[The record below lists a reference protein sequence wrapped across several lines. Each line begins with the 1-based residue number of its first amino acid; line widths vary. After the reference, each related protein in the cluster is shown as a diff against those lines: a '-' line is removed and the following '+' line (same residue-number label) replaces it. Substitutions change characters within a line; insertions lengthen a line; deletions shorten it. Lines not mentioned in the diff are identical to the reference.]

1 MKLSRINPAFTTV
14 NRNQPS
20 VFDLFLNDFF
30 HDHPATGSGEV
41 PTNIIEDDNNLVFE
55 LAIPGLEKK
64 DIEIKAEGEKLV
76 IKAEK
81 KIEVNENHRFL
92 RREFGHISYNRV
104 FELPNYVDVNGI
116 KANYEEGILRIT
128 ISKKAAEKP
137 KLISVA

>member
-1 MKLSRINPAFTTV
+1 MKLSRIHPAFTAV

-30 HDHPATGSGEV
+30 HDHPTTGSGEV

-64 DIEIKAEGEKLV
+64 DIEIKAEGEKLA

-81 KIEVNENHRFL
+81 KFEVNENHRFL
-92 RREFGHISYNRV
+92 RREFGQIRYNRV

-128 ISKKAAEKP
+128 ISKKAVEKP

>member
-41 PTNIIEDDNNLVFE
+41 PTNFIEDDNNLVFE

-64 DIEIKAEGEKLV
+64 DIEIKAEGEKLG

>member
-64 DIEIKAEGEKLV
+64 DIEIKAEGEKLG

>member
-1 MKLSRINPAFTTV
+1 MKLSRINPSFTTI
-14 NRNQPS
+14 NHQQPF
-20 VFDLFLNDFF
+20 VFDFFLNDFF
-30 HDHPATGSGEV
+30 NDQPAKGSREV

-55 LAIPGLEKK
+55 LAIPGLNKK
-64 DIEIKAEGEKLV
+64 DIEIKAEGDQLA

-81 KIEVNENHRFL
+81 KLEVNENHRFL
-92 RREFGHISYNRV
+92 RREFGHISYHRI

-116 KANYEEGILRIT
+116 KANYEDGILKIT

>member
-41 PTNIIEDDNNLVFE
+41 PTNIIEDDNILVFE

>member
-1 MKLSRINPAFTTV
+1 M
-14 NRNQPS
+14 
-20 VFDLFLNDFF
+20 
-30 HDHPATGSGEV
+30 
-41 PTNIIEDDNNLVFE
+41 VFE

-64 DIEIKAEGEKLV
+64 DIEIKAEGEKLA

-81 KIEVNENHRFL
+81 KFEVNENHRFL
-92 RREFGHISYNRV
+92 RREFGQIRYNRV

-128 ISKKAAEKP
+128 ISKKAVEKP

>member
-14 NRNQPS
+14 NRIQPS
-20 VFDLFLNDFF
+20 FFDLFLNDFF

-41 PTNIIEDDNNLVFE
+41 PTNIIEDDNILVFE

>member
-1 MKLSRINPAFTTV
+1 MKLSRINPSFTTI
-14 NRNQPS
+14 NHQQPS
-20 VFDLFLNDFF
+20 VFDFFLNDFF
-30 HDHPATGSGEV
+30 NDQPAKGSGEA

-55 LAIPGLEKK
+55 LAIPGLNKK
-64 DIEIKAEGEKLV
+64 DIEIKAEGEQLA

-81 KIEVNENHRFL
+81 KLEVNENHRFL
-92 RREFGHISYNRV
+92 RREFGNVSFHRI

-116 KANYEEGILRIT
+116 KANYEDGILKIT

>member
-1 MKLSRINPAFTTV
+1 MKLSRINPAFSTI

-20 VFDLFLNDFF
+20 VFDFFLNDFF
-30 HDHPATGSGEV
+30 QDQPGSGSREF

-55 LAIPGLEKK
+55 LAIPGLDKK
-64 DIEIKAEGEKLV
+64 DIEIKAEGEQLA

-81 KIEVNENHRFL
+81 QFEVNENHRFL
-92 RREFGHISYNRV
+92 RREFGHINYHRV
-104 FELPNYVDVNGI
+104 FELPNYVDVNNI
-116 KANYEEGILRIT
+116 KANYEGGILKIT

>member
-64 DIEIKAEGEKLV
+64 DIEIKAEGEKLA